1 MVMPQTRTSSLWMSL
16 IESLFR
22 SAIVL
27 IVAVRSA
34 PPENFSI
41 SRGHCLSRCD
51 GASTSVAL
59 TGMKALGA
67 SGGGG
72 GIGTRGAESMSA
84 IVMTVLP

>member
-1 MVMPQTRTSSLWMSL
+1 MSL

-59 TGMKALGA
+59 TEMKPDASSGIGA
-67 SGGGG
+67 
-72 GIGTRGAESMSA
+72 GIGTRGDASMSA